1 MIRVISDLHISDL
14 RFSAPSSIKCAFY
27 FYSMPGGYLKW
38 RKNEEKAM
46 DDGWPGGW
54 AMMND
59 GSAMTALYLTAR
71 HFRRWGGLSA
81 HTRKK
86 KL

>member
-1 MIRVISDLHISDL
+1 MISSDLHLHISDL

-27 FYSMPGGYLKW
+27 FYSMPGGSLKW

-59 GSAMTALYLTAR
+59 GRAMTALYLTI
-71 HFRRWGGLSA
+71 FI
-81 HTRKK
+81 TRLFYSLQ